1 MAGIWPLSYTQCIG
15 LNGRPLVG
23 ARAYFFEAGTTTP
36 LQTYTDYTLAV
47 PNPSYIETDGYGRW
61 QAAFLDDSA
70 AGFYRVRVTEANG
83 TTIFDV
89 DAQPIIGPNAG
100 GGGDPPAPVDP
111 DSLMKTGDIKIRYST
126 GVIAGFVRGN
136 GRTIGSATSGAS
148 ERANADTQPLYEYLW
163 ETDPDLVVSGGRG
176 VSATADFEAN
186 KPMALPDFRGMV
198 LGGLDGMG
206 NSAAGRLPGLVSVG
220 DTTGEVSRTLVAA
233 NIPTVTGTAA
243 SAGAHSHT
251 IANIPGNYRSAAD
264 PGGSAIHPMDP
275 ATRSTSTDGAHTHTV
290 TVGNASPTSFSIV
303 QPTKGI
309 TVYFKL

>member
-15 LNGRPLVG
+15 LNGRPQVG

-61 QAAFLDDSA
+61 PAAFLDDSA

-89 DAQPIIGPNAG
+89 DAQPIVGPNAG

-233 NIPTVTGTAA
+233 NIPTVTGTTNTAGA
-243 SAGAHSHT
+243 HTHNFNGYGYQPSTGSGGYSQTWVGNGTRTTESAGAHS
-251 IANIPGNYRSAAD
+251 
-264 PGGSAIHPMDP
+264 
-275 ATRSTSTDGAHTHTV
+275 HTV